1 MRTTWLKLVGCH
13 CDAWPCQ
20 CGLSA
25 ATALTDSPGWTAGRD
40 GARLDRLTGE
50 SDRRA
55 VQWMNESLAK
65 GANGQQSCWHTDH
78 TQPHTHSTTCCH
90 THIQCHTHTHGTL
103 TRAQRLQFRV
113 ARLDLAL
120 LWCFAAYFMAC
131 WAHCVFASY
140 PLPVTDLFAFPFVCL
155 PPSPPRLA
163 LFHSP
168 LCTYHTQP
176 CFNLHKKLACRLP
189 PRPFRC
195 DCEIDF

>member
-1 MRTTWLKLVGCH
+1 MHGHANAVW
-13 CDAWPCQ
+13 
-20 CGLSA
+20 
-25 ATALTDSPGWTAGRD
+25 ALRQPWQTVQAGRD
-40 GARLDRLTGE
+40 GVRLDRLTGE
-50 SDRRA
+50 SGRRA

-90 THIQCHTHTHGTL
+90 THIQCHTHGTL

-131 WAHCVFASY
+131 WAHCVFASC

-155 PPSPPRLA
+155 PPPLPRLA